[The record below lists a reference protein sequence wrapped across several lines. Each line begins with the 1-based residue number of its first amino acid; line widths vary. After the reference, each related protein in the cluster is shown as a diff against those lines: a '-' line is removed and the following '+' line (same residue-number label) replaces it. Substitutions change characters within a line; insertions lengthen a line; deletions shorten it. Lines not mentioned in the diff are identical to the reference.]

1 MALYSIEEIPSFG
14 FGEKFYN
21 QEKETILKITKEVL
35 SETKNNHKMAFQSR
49 LEVETKGK
57 VDVIIF
63 SSRRGFLIS
72 VMCANQ
78 YYENMMEIGL
88 NYHSPN
94 PLSLNTNYIFI
105 ASSQPFYQ
113 S

>member
-1 MALYSIEEIPSFG
+1 M
-14 FGEKFYN
+14 
-21 QEKETILKITKEVL
+21 
-35 SETKNNHKMAFQSR
+35 KNNRKIALQSR

-72 VMCANQ
+72 VMCANH
-78 YYENMMEIGL
+78 YYENMREIGL
-88 NYHSPN
+88 KHHSPN
-94 PLSLNTNYIFI
+94 HLSLNTNKHIYRII
-105 ASSQPFYQ
+105 SASLSKLVTKE

>member
-1 MALYSIEEIPSFG
+1 MINSISQR
-14 FGEKFYN
+14 KKLFYDYKGGSLRD
-21 QEKETILKITKEVL
+21 E
-35 SETKNNHKMAFQSR
+35 NNHKMAFQSR

-63 SSRRGFLIS
+63 SSRRGFLIL